1 MMIDKRKIR
10 SFAGLLCAGLLLLTA
25 CKDDDFYKGK
35 YCPEGEPAT
44 ISLKISVPQMDV
56 KTRAGANE
64 DATVNSLWVG
74 IYNVKSGKCTY
85 NAIIDNT
92 KEKHGLYTLSDV
104 NTFSG
109 ESRIVAVA
117 NVRQNYGYCSKEL
130 IKEDNASIP
139 VGARSFLSELLLAA
153 DTWDKYTAIAAA
165 HVNPGNISSYGNNQV
180 MAGVYQTYGDTSNDD
195 GWNNDQTIDIQ
206 PGDNP
211 LGGAIHLRRLLSYV
225 KFNIFTEPGE
235 GIKNLTVN
243 LKSWEVCNVPTLSY
257 LHEQEG
263 NVGDVATYLA
273 TTDKPG
279 IAGNYASSTNSYD
292 FANETQNGQSY
303 RTFEFHQYENKHTGI
318 LSGDKQTYNYRE
330 EEYHDGATGA
340 NTGIYQSLCATVN
353 ASDPNNFASYVKMDA
368 EVSYDFQE
376 DGADVHRTGMAT
388 YYIHLGYCEGAGEV
402 EKANDFNCRRNTKYT
417 YNVTIKGM
425 DKIVVEAKNE
435 KGEEYQHGAE
445 GEVYDTSEKV
455 INLDAHYNVFN
466 IQLSNKER
474 ANLEYLIRAPYGNE
488 VKEVRREKSGNKFVK
503 TGEGLKQFHQWIQF
517 LPTDEEGKTLAEY
530 KPKEVWSLDELIT
543 LKEDEKEDDT
553 TQKWYTVF
561 VNENVYYGDPTTDM
575 ATANTG
581 NEVNNEWWKYV
592 NKAPRT
598 IYISIQQSNVSED
611 QDSRYGHAKYVIN
624 QKSIQTYYNT
634 EENVPSS
641 TAIGVEHINESSGL
655 TLRWTSK
662 WNESNNPQ
670 LTGDQVDQ
678 ANQANLVTGW
688 NSDNGRWNVWYYLTH
703 NQRVD
708 REPLWN
714 DFASMTQIAESPK
727 ITNDNTGIFNKEAT
741 QYPVF
746 QINSREK
753 TTTTIYDP
761 RGANGGEDAYHPM
774 DLCLSRNRDLNGDGK
789 IDANELRWYLPA
801 MGKYARIVL
810 GRNSLET
817 PLIDPTHFNPTSFRQ
832 RAENSMFHYVSSGG
846 MILWAEEGL
855 SVEKKWVTGDKNSS
869 AWEVRCIR
877 NLGVN
882 LTQVVGEDPI
892 ERAYTHNRTERT
904 FKMTHYDQA
913 SVRQQAI
920 TGTGMPLHSII
931 DPLNLP
937 YKKFQYA
944 ANDCSS
950 IGATTD
956 DVYVNGEGKL
966 FLTKY
971 KYNSIYNGYTI
982 NVNSSGWQESVANN
996 AICGQYYEGSEDNPY
1011 TGKGCWR
1018 VPNQKELTM
1027 IRREK
1032 LLKASEGQ
1040 MWNWI
1045 SSSYA
1050 FLDAD
1055 NVDKYV
1061 VGVYH
1066 NNGRLGEPE
1075 YYGNNAALEYY
1086 GGNYNNPTY
1095 THVRCVRDVVE

>member
-64 DATVNSLWVG
+64 DATVNSLWIG
-74 IYNVKSGKCTY
+74 IYNVRSGKCTY

-92 KEKHGLYTLSDV
+92 EEKKEHELYTLSDV
-104 NTFSG
+104 KTFSG

-117 NVRQNYGYCSKEL
+117 NVRQNYGYCNEEL
-130 IKEDNASIP
+130 IKEDDTSIS
-139 VGARSFLSELLLAA
+139 VGTRSFLSELLLAA

-180 MAGVYQTYGDTSNDD
+180 MAGVYQTYGGGTSNDD
-195 GWNNDQTIDIQ
+195 GWNNGQTIDIQ
-206 PGDNP
+206 PGSNS
-211 LGGAIHLRRLLSYV
+211 LEGAIHLRRLLSYV
-225 KFNIFTEPGE
+225 KFNLFTEPGE
-235 GIKNLTVN
+235 GIKNLTVK
-243 LKSWEVCNVPTLSY
+243 LKSWAVCNVPTLSY

-263 NVGDVATYLA
+263 NVGDVATYLE
-273 TTDKPG
+273 TTDKSG
-279 IAGNYASSTNSYD
+279 IAGNYASSTGSFD
-292 FANETQNGQSY
+292 FANETQDDRSY

-318 LSGDKQTYNYRE
+318 LVEDKQKYNYRE
-330 EEYHDGATGA
+330 EEYIGGEG
-340 NTGIYQSLCATVN
+340 NTGIYKSLCQTEDIN
-353 ASDPNNFASYVKMDA
+353 DPNNFASYVKIDA

-376 DGADVHRTGMAT
+376 DDATVHRTGIAT
-388 YYIHLGYCEGAGEV
+388 YYIHLGYCEGDNEAT
-402 EKANDFNCRRNTKYT
+402 KANDFNCRRNTKYT

-425 DKIVVEAKNE
+425 DKIVVEAKKE
-435 KGEEYQHGAE
+435 DGEYQHGAE

-488 VKEVRREKSGNKFVK
+488 VKEVRREKKVDSNEFVK
-503 TGEGLKQFHQWIQF
+503 TGEELKQFHQWIQF
-517 LPTDEEGKTLAEY
+517 FPTDEKGETLAEY
-530 KPKEVWSLDELIT
+530 KPDEVWSLEQLIT
-543 LKEDEKEDDT
+543 QFKEGEDQNDE

-575 ATANTG
+575 ADANTG
-581 NEVNNEWWKYV
+581 NEVDNEWWKYV
-592 NKAPRT
+592 NKEPRT
-598 IYISIQQSNVSED
+598 IYISIQQSNVSAD

-634 EENVPSS
+634 EENVHSS

-655 TLRWTSK
+655 TLRWTSE
-662 WNESNNPQ
+662 WNGLNNPQ
-670 LTGDQVDQ
+670 LTGEQ
-678 ANQANLVTGW
+678 ANSVTGW

-703 NQRVD
+703 NQRGG
-708 REPLWN
+708 RKPLWN
-714 DFASMTQIAESPK
+714 YFASMTQIAKSPA
-727 ITNDNTGIFNKEAT
+727 ITNDKTGTFNKVAT

-746 QINSREK
+746 QITSRE
-753 TTTTIYDP
+753 TTTTTQYDP
-761 RGANGGEDAYHPM
+761 RGAGASEAAYHPM
-774 DLCLSRNRDLNGDGK
+774 DLCLSRNRDLNGNGK
-789 IDANELRWYLPA
+789 IDENELRWYLPA

-817 PLIDPTHFNPTSFRQ
+817 PLIDPTHFDPTSFGQ

-855 SVEKKWVTGDKNSS
+855 SVEKKWVTGVENSS

-882 LTQVVGEDPI
+882 LTQVVDEDPI
-892 ERAYTHNRTERT
+892 ERAYTHNSTERT
-904 FKMTHYDQA
+904 FEMTHYDQA

-944 ANDCSS
+944 RKDCSS

-966 FLTKY
+966 FLT
-971 KYNSIYNGYTI
+971 NYTSGFYGI
-982 NVNSSGWQESVANN
+982 EMNTSGWKESVANN
-996 AICGQYYEGSEDNPY
+996 AICGQYYEGREDDPY

-1032 LLKASEGQ
+1032 LLNASGGQ

-1066 NNGRLGEPE
+1066 NNGRDRDPV

-1086 GGNYNNPTY
+1086 GYNNSPHTF